1 MLGVLP
7 GMIAMI
13 QATEAIKVIT
23 GIGRSL
29 VGRFLRYDALNMT
42 IRELKLRKD
51 PTCPVCSAKPTI
63 TQLIDYEQFC
73 GLKRGEGA
81 EEVVREMN
89 VTEYSALRDAGT
101 EHLLLDCREPFELGI
116 CQIDGNVNIPLGQLP
131 QRLKEIDAWKTK
143 LVVSQC
149 KSGRRS
155 MKALETLKKHGFTN
169 VVNLEGGILAW
180 AEEIDQSLSAY

>member
-1 MLGVLP
+1 MP
-7 GMIAMI
+7 
-13 QATEAIKVIT
+13 

-51 PTCPVCSAKPTI
+51 PTCPVCSATPTI
-63 TQLIDYEQFC
+63 TALIDYEQFC
-73 GLKRGEGA
+73 GLKRGESAAPAAREISVA
-81 EEVVREMN
+81 E
-89 VTEYSALRDAGT
+89 YAAIRDAGT
-101 EHLLLDCREPFELGI
+101 DHLLLDVREPFELGI
-116 CQIDGNVNIPLGQLP
+116 CQIAGNVNIPLGQLP
-131 QRLKEIDAWKTK
+131 QRLAELGAWKDK

-180 AEEIDQSLSAY
+180 AEEIDQSISAY